1 VLRRPH
7 SLRSSRPDLWGRRSK
22 SRFERL
28 QPGLEPEQEAST
40 SSAAI
45 KGFEG
50 LRGSVT
56 AKVKVLPRSSTVE
69 KLRKN
74 TDRIAR
80 DEKKGELAGTDI
92 RSIKTILR
100 ATTGD
105 NIERISVSIDRFAKL
120 FGIDHLRN
128 PCFAGLLLS

>member
-7 SLRSSRPDLWGRRSK
+7 SLRSSRPNLWGRRSK

-28 QPGLEPEQEAST
+28 QLGLEPEQEAST

-74 TDRIAR
+74 IDRIAR
-80 DEKKGELAGTDI
+80 NEKKGELAGTDI

-100 ATTGD
+100 ATTED
-105 NIERISVSIDRFAKL
+105 NIERISVISTALLNITR
-120 FGIDHLRN
+120 INRLRN
-128 PCFAGLLLS
+128 PVLQVF